1 MARHVR
7 ATFFPR
13 IPLYS
18 LLLELKLRSPTE
30 WPLHLYDAWLILH
43 DEMAVPTDKC
53 LAVVLDSVSS
63 ANHLLAEENRQI
75 CKIEEFRVC
84 RKIAKIFGRVSR
96 CASRAPAALRRHL
109 DARIG
114 PLIQDSVI
122 DLEVIESIFRAVKM
136 VFQNFPECEA
146 TRSGLKLLEET
157 SSADF
162 SLVTRAFRGD
172 LEQTIFELVNAPKA
186 KRCTLTVRLL
196 NVLAAAIEGTKT
208 SRPSSMG
215 YRHVTSYVHRIAQV
229 WRSADLRPT
238 RARSFWDK
246 AYESKFHRFTEFVLA
261 GLVNLGMKRQE
272 FSARTK
278 AGYAMYEWHLSEDH
292 VRAALGK

>member
-13 IPLYS
+13 ISLPN
-18 LLLELKLRSPTE
+18 LLLGLQLRSPAD
-30 WPLHLYDAWLILH
+30 WPPHLYGAWLILH
-43 DEMAVPTDKC
+43 DEMAVPDDKC
-53 LAVVLDSVSS
+53 LAVVLESVLS
-63 ANHLLAEENRQI
+63 AHRLFAEENRQI

-84 RKIAKIFGRVSR
+84 GKIARLFRRVSR

-109 DARIG
+109 DARIA
-114 PLIQDSVI
+114 PLILDSVI

-146 TRSGLKLLEET
+146 TRTGLESLEEI

-172 LEQTIFELVNAPKA
+172 LEQEFFELVNVAKA
-186 KRCTLTVRLL
+186 KRRTLTVRLL
-196 NVLAAAIEGTKT
+196 NVLAAAIDGTKT

-215 YRHVTSYVHRIAQV
+215 YRHVTNYVRRIAQI
-229 WRSADLRPT
+229 WRSAELTPT
-238 RARSFWDK
+238 RARSFWDNT
-246 AYESKFHRFTEFVLA
+246 YESKFHRFAELMLA
-261 GLVNLGMKRQE
+261 GLVNLGMTRQE
-272 FSARTK
+272 FYARTK
-278 AGYAMYEWHLSEDH
+278 VGVTYEWRLSEAY
-292 VRAALGK
+292 VRAAIGK

>member
-7 ATFFPR
+7 ATLFPR
-13 IPLYS
+13 KSLPN
-18 LLLELKLRSPTE
+18 LLLELQSRSPAE

-43 DEMAVPTDKC
+43 DEMAVPDDKC

-63 ANHLLAEENRQI
+63 AHRFLAEENRQI
-75 CKIEEFRVC
+75 CKIEEFRIC
-84 RKIAKIFGRVSR
+84 GKIAKLFGRVSR
-96 CASRAPAALRRHL
+96 RASRAPAALRRHL

-146 TRSGLKLLEET
+146 TRTGLELLEELG
-157 SSADF
+157 SADF
-162 SLVTRAFRGD
+162 SLVTGAFRSD
-172 LEQTIFELVNAPKA
+172 LEQTIFELVNAHKV
-186 KRCTLTVRLL
+186 KRRTLTVRLL
-196 NVLAAAIEGTKT
+196 NVLAAAIDGTKT
-208 SRPSSMG
+208 SRPSSMS
-215 YRHVTSYVHRIAQV
+215 YRHVTSYVRRIAQI

-246 AYESKFHRFTEFVLA
+246 AYESKFHRFAELVLA
-261 GLVNLGMKRQE
+261 GLANLGLKRQE
-272 FSARTK
+272 FCTRTK
-278 AGYAMYEWHLSEDH
+278 AGYATYEWHLSEAY